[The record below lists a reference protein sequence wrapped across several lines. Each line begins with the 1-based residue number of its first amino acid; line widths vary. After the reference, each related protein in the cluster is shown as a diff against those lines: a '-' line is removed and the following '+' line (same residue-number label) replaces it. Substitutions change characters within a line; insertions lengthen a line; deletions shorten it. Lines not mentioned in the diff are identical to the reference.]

1 MKKIILVLMSIT
13 MLLSLSACGGS
24 GEHMHACQTVNRVVV
39 HFGAALRV
47 RAIIIYRTGNKIY

>member
-24 GEHMHACQTVNRVVV
+24 GSGCRPAGGGPSGYH
-39 HFGAALRV
+39 G
-47 RAIIIYRTGNKIY
+47 